1 VLSVG
6 LLTVVPVVCRWM
18 SEGGGVQLRLV
29 ALAGGVGSWS
39 TALCMAVVCGLVAVV
54 LCLSVRGRRIGS
66 VSSSGARCL
75 MCL

>member
-39 TALCMAVVCGLVAVV
+39 P
-54 LCLSVRGRRIGS
+54 
-66 VSSSGARCL
+66 
-75 MCL
+75 